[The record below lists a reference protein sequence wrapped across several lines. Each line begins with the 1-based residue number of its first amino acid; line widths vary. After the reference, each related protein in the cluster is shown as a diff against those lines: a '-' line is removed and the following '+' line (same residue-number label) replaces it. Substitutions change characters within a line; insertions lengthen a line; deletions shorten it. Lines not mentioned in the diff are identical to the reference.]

1 MKSTIKHLVSL
12 ITLIGFIFIA
22 YGSKDTGAL
31 QVQAASNLEE
41 VKEEIEL
48 AFDDL
53 EDEYFS
59 LCKEKRN
66 DFTKNEFYII
76 FAEVHTIMYNTI
88 PVNPNLS
95 YEEQKEATEYAKNKI
110 KEYPILNGSEKGCF
124 DEPWQ

>member
-66 DFTKNEFYII
+66 DYLKTQFIVINGEMVMIMHNSIEKN
-76 FAEVHTIMYNTI
+76 TS
-88 PVNPNLS
+88 LS
-95 YEEQKEATEYAKNKI
+95 YQEQKEASEYAKNKI
-110 KEYPILNGSEKGCF
+110 KEYPELYEYDQTGKIPC
-124 DEPWQ
+124 W

>member
-31 QVQAASNLEE
+31 QVQAASNLED

-66 DFTKNEFYII
+66 DYLKTQFMFINS
-76 FAEVHTIMYNTI
+76 EVLMIMHSTIENHTS
-88 PVNPNLS
+88 LS
-95 YEEQKEATEYAKNKI
+95 YEEQKEAAEYAENKI
-110 KEYPILNGSEKGCF
+110 KEYPVLYKFVETGKIPC
-124 DEPWQ
+124 W